1 MKANLLSLDSGGI
14 RAIATAK
21 ILVEIENRLIDCNNR
36 ARLTDYFDLVAASGM
51 SAVIAAMLTTP
62 DQNGRPKYKAQDIL
76 SFFLNEGSK
85 IFDVS
90 LWKKLSS
97 IGGLTDEKY
106 SASYLDKVLNQ
117 YFGDTMLSNTTTALM
132 ITAYDIR
139 NRAARIFATTDTR
152 IEGRNFRIKDI
163 CRASMAT
170 PSYFEPAKIK
180 SATDTPYTFIDG
192 GLFAANPGMTAYAE
206 ARRINFTEYT
216 DNEFKPN
223 KPGAESMFFVSI
235 GTGHAKRP
243 YYYEEAKDWGNI
255 HWLKPI
261 IDIAN
266 TSNIEINHF
275 ILNEIFKTCS
285 VPDDYI
291 RLSPDLVQ
299 VSSHFDDTSDAN
311 INAIIESSDIF
322 IDQHKE
328 LLDNVANKL
337 ISFSK

>member
-1 MKANLLSLDSGGI
+1 MKANILSLDSGGI

-21 ILVEIENRLIDCNNR
+21 ILVEIENRLIDHNDR
-36 ARLTDYFDLVAASGM
+36 SRLTDYFDLVAATGM
-51 SAVIAAMLTTP
+51 SAIIAAMLTLP
-62 DQNGRPKYKAQDIL
+62 DQNGRPIYKAQDIL
-76 SFFLNEGSK
+76 NFFLNEGTK

-106 SASYLDKVLNQ
+106 SATYLDKVLNQ
-117 YFGDTMLSNTTTALM
+117 YFDSAMLANTTTAVM

-152 IEGRNFRIKDI
+152 IEGRNFQIKDI

-206 ARRINFTEYT
+206 ARRINFAEYT
-216 DNEFKPN
+216 DNEYKPVN
-223 KPGAESMFFVSI
+223 PGAESMFFISI
-235 GTGHAKRP
+235 GTGQVKKP
-243 YYYEEAKDWGNI
+243 YYYEDAKDWGNI
-255 HWLKPI
+255 QWLKPI
-261 IDIAN
+261 IDITN
-266 TSNIEINHF
+266 TSNIETNHF

-291 RLSPDLVQ
+291 RMSPELVQ
-299 VSSHFDDTSDAN
+299 VSSHFDDTSESN
-311 INAIIESSDIF
+311 IKAILDSSDIF
-322 IDQHKE
+322 ISQHKE